1 MDEPA
6 RLAGWLILVGL
17 MIAIAY
23 VGRATEGKPDPQIL
37 YHWSTAVGGVVQ
49 DGVILLLVLGLARR
63 DWALLALRRPPSIG
77 SRKALRPEGS
87 TFSGRMRGWWW
98 RLSCWRS
105 CSAR

>member
-37 YHWSTAVGGVVQ
+37 YRWSTAVGGVVQ
-49 DGVILLLVLGLARR
+49 DGIVLAVVLALASR
-63 DWALLALRRPPSIG
+63 DRDLLALRPPVSIG
-77 SRKALRPEGS
+77 RALGLLGGAGGGGFVFEVLYTAVTDPGNAQ
-87 TFSGRMRGWWW
+87 G
-98 RLSCWRS
+98 
-105 CSAR
+105 